1 MSSVSTSWA
10 ALLKRS
16 SLSWLAF
23 CLCLLLMTGCGG
35 KKSIVNGLDEK
46 EANEI
51 IVFLA
56 GKNIDANKVPQVA
69 SGGGGGAKAAKYD
82 IVVDIDKATEAM
94 SLLNQAGFPRRPSQ
108 SLLTIFAS
116 QSLVPSE
123 LQEKI
128 RFEQGLAEQLAGV
141 LRKIDGVLDAEVR
154 ISFPQE
160 DPLNPNNKQGKITA
174 SVYIKHSGVLD
185 DPNTHLA
192 TKIRRLV
199 AASVTGLD
207 FDNVALITDRARYTE
222 LPSEVSSVYEAEKEF
237 TTIWGIIIAKDS
249 VTNFRILFSALSFL
263 LLLLILACIWIG
275 WKTAPLLQKYGGLR
289 ELFHLHAIDLN
300 KKTDAD
306 KATAAPG
313 EKKEDDN
320 HDHGETG
327 VT

>member
-1 MSSVSTSWA
+1 MSSASTSWA
-10 ALLKRS
+10 VLLKRS
-16 SLSWLAF
+16 SFTWLAL

-35 KKSIVNGLDEK
+35 KKPIVNGLDEK

-69 SGGGGGAKAAKYD
+69 ASGGGAKTAKYD

-94 SLLNQAGFPRRPSQ
+94 SLLNQAGFPRRPAQ
-108 SLLTIFAS
+108 NLLTIFAS

-128 RFEQGLAEQLAGV
+128 RFEQGLAEQLASV

-207 FDNVALITDRARYTE
+207 FDNVALIPDRARYTE
-222 LPSEVSSVYEAEKEF
+222 LPSEISGVYEAEKEF

-249 VTNFRILFSALSFL
+249 VTSFRILFSVLSFL

-289 ELFHLHAIDLN
+289 ELFHLHAIDLH
-300 KKTDAD
+300 KKTEAD
-306 KATAAPG
+306 KAETSV
-313 EKKEDDN
+313 EKKDDDKYDN
-320 HDHGETG
+320 GETG